1 MKGAAQVSPRRQV
14 LRMRAPGDLELLLH
28 RPLQLCSLELPFCF
42 LPSRVIGEAP
52 EFFEEASL
60 GPVLEWQV
68 LSKVFMDMVDEF
80 DFLLSL

>member
-1 MKGAAQVSPRRQV
+1 
-14 LRMRAPGDLELLLH
+14 MRAPGDLELLLH
-28 RPLQLCSLELPFCF
+28 RPLQFCSLELPFCF

-52 EFFEEASL
+52 EFFEEGSL

-68 LSKVFMDMVDEF
+68 LSKVFVDMVDEF